1 MKCNLAAVILTDSP
15 DTEICEL
22 GCSKAA
28 LYGGGG
34 SSEGGTKEGGLM
46 VSIQFEYW
54 TD

>member
-1 MKCNLAAVILTDSP
+1 MNAISLVILTDSP

-22 GCSKAA
+22 GCSKVA

-34 SSEGGTKEGGLM
+34 SSEGGTKGREIM
-46 VSIQFEYW
+46 VSITFNN